1 MPNVS
6 SRGPTVVDALL
17 RASALQPLAPA
28 FRDGERT
35 TTYAALLDEV
45 RRAARLLEERGAVRG
60 ERVALAAENGLQYL
74 VWTFAAAWCGAVLVP
89 LNWRLAAPEIAGL
102 FDLVEPRLAVVQG
115 EFAALV
121 EAANQRARQ
130 RVACVPDQA
139 RAAAPSD
146 QRAAVHED
154 DTAHLYCTS
163 GTTGEPK
170 GVELTHRNV
179 HQHALCAAVE
189 LGLGDRDVWG
199 HVAPM
204 FHLADAWAT
213 VAITLVG
220 GVHVALPRFE
230 ARAALDLFERERVT
244 VSNLVP
250 TMLALMV
257 AEPDARTRDLSA
269 FRLVLS
275 GGASIAPSTVR
286 AVEET
291 FRCEYVQTYGMT
303 ETSPYLTLSRLGP
316 TERAL
321 PEEERFRLRARTG
334 RPFMGVELE
343 VRGPDGR
350 PVPRDDRSVGE
361 IVVRAATVMR
371 GYWRRPDLTAAV
383 MQDGWL
389 ATGDLARIDAR
400 GFVEIVDRKKDM
412 IVTGGENVYTTEVE
426 HALAAH
432 PDVLEVA
439 VFGVP
444 HALWGE
450 TVCAAVVPRVGRALD
465 TSALAAHCRERLAGY
480 KCPREFRVLAALPRT
495 GTGKIAKRLLRD
507 PQAAVE

>member
-1 MPNVS
+1 MS
-6 SRGPTVVDALL
+6 TSTTGGPTVADALV
-17 RASALQPLAPA
+17 RAAALYPEAVA
-28 FRDGERT
+28 FKSGANA
-35 TTYAALLDEV
+35 TTYRELERDVRCAAALLV
-45 RRAARLLEERGAVRG
+45 ARGVARG
-60 ERVALAAENGLQYL
+60 ERVALAAENGREFI

-89 LNWRLAAPEIAGL
+89 LNWRLAPPEIGAL
-102 FDLVEPRLAVVQG
+102 FDLVSPRVAVV
-115 EFAALV
+115 EPVFEELV
-121 EAANQRARQ
+121 ASANERARQ
-130 RVACVPDQA
+130 GVPLVRAQERANEPLAERVRV
-139 RAAAPSD
+139 R
-146 QRAAVHED
+146 ED
-154 DTAHLYCTS
+154 ELAHLYCTS

-179 HQHALCAAVE
+179 YQHALCAVAE
-189 LGLGDRDVWG
+189 LQLSDRDVWG

-230 ARAALDLFERERVT
+230 ARAALDLFERERVS

-257 AEPDARTRDLSA
+257 AEPDARSRDLSA

-275 GGASIAPSTVR
+275 GGASIAPAVVQ

-291 FRCEYVQTYGMT
+291 FKCEYVQTYGMT

-316 TERAL
+316 SERAL
-321 PEEERFRLRARTG
+321 PQAEQFKLRARTG
-334 RPFMGVELE
+334 RPFMGVELDVVDE
-343 VRGPDGR
+343 HGR
-350 PVPRDDRSVGE
+350 SVPRDDRAVGE

-371 GYWRRPDLTAAV
+371 GYWQRPDLTAAV
-383 MQDGWL
+383 LKDGWL
-389 ATGDLARIDAR
+389 STGDLARIDAR

-426 HALAAH
+426 HVLLAH
-432 PDVLEVA
+432 PDVLETA
-439 VFGVP
+439 VFGRP
-444 HALWGE
+444 HDTWGE
-450 TVCAAVVPRVGRALD
+450 TVHAAVVPKAGRTIDAAAL
-465 TSALAAHCRERLAGY
+465 LAHCKERLAGY

-495 GTGKIAKRLLRD
+495 GTGKIAKRMLRD
-507 PQAAVE
+507 GV

>member
-1 MPNVS
+1 MPS
-6 SRGPTVVDALL
+6 TTSGGPTVADALV
-17 RASALQPLAPA
+17 RAAGLYPDAPA
-28 FRDGERT
+28 FRSGAAVV
-35 TTYAALLDEV
+35 TYRELELDV
-45 RRAARLLEERGAVRG
+45 RRAAAKLVERGVWPG
-60 ERVALAAENGLQYL
+60 ERVALAAENGRDYI

-89 LNWRLAAPEIAGL
+89 LNWRLAPPEIGAL
-102 FDLVEPRLAVVQG
+102 FDLVTPRLAVV
-115 EFAALV
+115 EPVFAALV
-121 EAANQRARQ
+121 TSANECARQ
-130 RVACVPDQA
+130 RVPVEQTAA
-139 RAAAPSD
+139 RAERPLAE
-146 QRAAVHED
+146 RIRVHED
-154 DTAHLYCTS
+154 DLAHLYCTS

-179 HQHALCAAVE
+179 FQHALCAAAE
-189 LGLGDRDVWG
+189 LGLCDRDVWG

-257 AEPDARTRDLSA
+257 AEPDARSRDLSA

-275 GGASIAPSTVR
+275 GGASIAPAVVQ

-291 FRCEYVQTYGMT
+291 FKCEYVQTYGMT

-316 TERAL
+316 SERAL
-321 PEEERFRLRARTG
+321 PRPEQFRLRARTG
-334 RPFMGVELE
+334 RAFMGVELDVVDE
-343 VRGPDGR
+343 HGR
-350 PVPRDDRSVGE
+350 SVPRDDRAVGE

-371 GYWRRPDLTAAV
+371 GYWQRPDLTAAV
-383 MQDGWL
+383 LKDGWL
-389 ATGDLARIDAR
+389 STGDLARIDAR

-426 HALAAH
+426 HVLLAHA
-432 PDVLEVA
+432 DVLEAA
-439 VFGVP
+439 VFGRP
-444 HALWGE
+444 HDTWGE
-450 TVCAAVVPRVGRALD
+450 TVHAAVVPKVGRTIDAAAL
-465 TSALAAHCRERLAGY
+465 LAHCKERLAGY

-507 PQAAVE
+507 DV